1 MMVCIPL
8 LVEENAGIHRRN
20 EPVTVGIPLPKGL
33 LREESLLTLQDLQGN
48 KLPLQTA
55 SLALWPDESTKWVL
69 LDFQV
74 SVEAYK
80 TLELQLFSGTE
91 LSSPNDTK
99 KIVTEQGLDFLK
111 IDTQA
116 VAFFLNQKVFNL
128 FDHVVIHGRDVLT
141 ESGSGIVLKDVAG
154 QTYEPVIENMAFET
168 EGALRTTL
176 KIEGRFQCS
185 ELVRKSPQEAFCEFF
200 SRLCFY
206 ANSALV
212 RVEFTILNSKAAEH
226 PGGLWDLGDPGS
238 VFFKDL
244 SVDLRMRSH
253 SHAPTAVQ
261 WQTVPTGTIH
271 SINLKQESD
280 QSDSFTIYQDSS
292 GGEHWKSLNHVN
304 HKGEVPHRF
313 RGYQVA
319 LNGDVIEDGLRVN
332 PIIRM
337 GNAENTI
344 SATIEHFWQNF
355 PKALEAE
362 QDTLRICLFPH
373 QFDDVFELQGG
384 EQKTHTIF
392 FDFRDEAAGEI
403 GLIWTHHPLVAR
415 TRPEWYEKSKALSHF
430 APENKE
436 MKLEYRELIHSV
448 IEGPDSFKNR
458 RERIDE
464 YGWRNFG
471 ELYGD
476 HEAIGHQGPEP
487 LVSHYNNQYDGIFG
501 FLNQY
506 LRSGDARW
514 FILGD
519 ELCRHVKDI
528 DLYHT
533 DADRMEYNHGLFWH
547 TDHYIDAGTATHR
560 CFSKKHLP
568 HRNKAFYGGGP
579 SLSHVYSSGL
589 LLHYYMTGS
598 MSSYEAVLE
607 LASFVENNIK
617 AYTHLLRK
625 MVRMARKS
633 IAFIKEKTSGPDL
646 VQINKVY
653 GLDGPGRAS
662 GNTLAVLLDA
672 YQLTNQVHYLQK
684 AETVIRA
691 CVHPEDDIAKK
702 DLLDVENRWMYVVF
716 FQSLGKYIDIKT
728 TLAAFDEMREFAV
741 KCLCHYASWMVA
753 NEYVY
758 LSKPEKLEYPN
769 ETWAAQEV
777 RKCNVLLY
785 AAKYTEAPLNRL
797 FYEKADHFYHEGIE
811 YLCRFETKTLTRP
824 MILMLLNGMMYDHF
838 KRR

>member
-1 MMVCIPL
+1 MVDIPIF
-8 LVEENAGIHRRN
+8 VEENAGIHRRN
-20 EPVTVGIPLPKGL
+20 EPVTLGIPLPKGL
-33 LREESLLTLQDLQGN
+33 LTGESLFTLQDVQGN

-55 SLALWPDESTKWVL
+55 SLACWPDESTKWVL
-69 LDFQV
+69 LDFQI

-80 TLELQLFSGTE
+80 TLELRLFLGTE
-91 LSSPNDTK
+91 RPNSNDMKT
-99 KIVTEQGLDFLK
+99 IVLDEGLDFLK
-111 IDTQA
+111 VDTQA
-116 VAFFLNQKVFNL
+116 ATFFLNKKIFNL
-128 FDHVVIHGRDVLT
+128 FDRVVIHGKDVLA
-141 ESGSGIVLKDVAG
+141 ESGSGIVLKDVSG
-154 QTYEPVIENMAFET
+154 QTYEPVIEYLALET
-168 EGALRTTL
+168 EGALRTTI
-176 KIEGRFQCS
+176 KIEGRFQS
-185 ELVRKSPQEAFCEFF
+185 LAQDAFCEFF
-200 SRLCFY
+200 SRLSFY

-212 RVEFTILNSKAAEH
+212 KVEFTILNSKAAEH

-244 SVDLRMRSH
+244 SLDLRMRSH
-253 SHAPTAVQ
+253 LDVPSAVQ
-261 WQTVPTGTIH
+261 WQTAPMGTIH
-271 SINLKQESD
+271 SMNLKEGSD

-304 HKGEVPHRF
+304 RKGEVRHRF
-313 RGYQVA
+313 RGYQVV
-319 LNGDVIEDGLRVN
+319 LNGDLIEEGFRAN
-332 PIIRM
+332 PIIRV
-337 GNAENTI
+337 GRAENAI
-344 SATIEHFWQNF
+344 AATVQYFWQNF

-362 QDTLRICLFPH
+362 QDALHIRLFPH
-373 QFDDVFELQGG
+373 QFDDTFELQGG

-392 FDFRDEAAGEI
+392 FDFRDETIEKM
-403 GLIWTHHPLVAR
+403 GLAWTHHPLIPR
-415 TRPEWYEKSKALSHF
+415 TKPEWYAKSKALSYF
-430 APENKE
+430 AAENKE
-436 MKLEYRELIHSV
+436 MKPEYRELIHSA
-448 IEGPDSFKNR
+448 IEGPDSFENR

-476 HEAIGHQGPEP
+476 HEAIGHQGTEP

-519 ELCRHVKDI
+519 QLCRHVTDT

-533 DADRMEYNHGLFWH
+533 DADRIEYNRGLFWH

-560 CFSKKHLP
+560 CFSEKHLP

-589 LLHYYMTGS
+589 LLHHYMTGS

-617 AYTHLLRK
+617 AETHLLRK
-625 MVRMARKS
+625 IVSAARKS
-633 IAFIKEKTSGPDL
+633 IAFVKEKISGANL

-672 YQLTNQVHYLQK
+672 YQLTNKVDYLQK
-684 AETVIRA
+684 AEAVIRA

-702 DLLDVENRWMYVVF
+702 ELLDVENRWMYVVF
-716 FQSLGKYIDIKT
+716 FQSIGKYIDIKT
-728 TLAAFDEMREFAV
+728 MLEAFDEMREYAV
-741 KCLCHYASWMVA
+741 TCLNRYASWMLD

-777 RKCNVLLY
+777 RKCNVFLY
-785 AAKYTEAPLNRL
+785 AAKYTEAPQNRI
-797 FYEKADHFYHEGIE
+797 FYEKADHFYEEGVE

-824 MILMLLNGMMYDHF
+824 MILMLLNGMMYDYF
-838 KRR
+838 KSNETRV